1 MSQGNSDPLFD
12 SADFGAVPADDL
24 GGFESQA
31 SVLPESGVPV
41 TPRVGVPQQVHGFT
55 IYTVLLYVSFLM
67 TATAA
72 ILLYQALGKY

>member
-12 SADFGAVPADDL
+12 SADFGAAPADDL
-24 GGFESQA
+24 GGFDSATAE
-31 SVLPESGVPV
+31 LPGTGVPAP
-41 TPRVGVPQQVHGFT
+41 PRVGVPQQVHGFT

-72 ILLYQALGKY
+72 ILLYQALGRY

>member
-12 SADFGAVPADDL
+12 SADFGAAPADDL
-24 GGFESQA
+24 GGFDSGSTELPASGA
-31 SVLPESGVPV
+31 SVA
-41 TPRVGVPQQVHGFT
+41 PRVGVPQQVHGFT

>member
-12 SADFGAVPADDL
+12 SADFGAAPADDL
-24 GGFESQA
+24 GSFDSATAE
-31 SVLPESGVPV
+31 LPGGAPV
-41 TPRVGVPQQVHGFT
+41 APRIAAPQQVHGFT

>member
-12 SADFGAVPADDL
+12 SADFGAVPTDDL
-24 GGFESQA
+24 GGFDSAATE
-31 SVLPESGVPV
+31 LPGTGVPV
-41 TPRVGVPQQVHGFT
+41 PSRVGVPQQVHGFT

-72 ILLYQALGKY
+72 VLLYQALGRY

>member
-12 SADFGAVPADDL
+12 SADFGAAPADDL
-24 GGFESQA
+24 GVFA
-31 SVLPESGVPV
+31 SALPGTGAPLP
-41 TPRVGVPQQVHGFT
+41 PRVRAAQQVHGFT

-72 ILLYQALGKY
+72 ILLYQALGRY